1 MNDEPQASPG
11 ASPPVEVVQSP
22 QPQEVPTPLPPFKY
36 PAWIVALSIGVLA
49 LMLYSLISV
58 PRYLQA
64 TRELHHADTAKEAK
78 DYKTALGLYRH
89 ILVLSPESESAKIG
103 YAVSAFGAN
112 SAPDEQV
119 SLEKL
124 ADVNLSESEWQE
136 LCTTLPTEVQAEFKK
151 VEP

>member
-1 MNDEPQASPG
+1 MDDEPQAPPIAG
-11 ASPPVEVVQSP
+11 PPVEVVPP
-22 QPQEVPTPLPPFKY
+22 QTQAAPKPLEPFKY
-36 PAWIVALSIGVLA
+36 PVWIIAMSAGVLA

-89 ILVLSPESESAKIG
+89 ILVLSPGSESAKIG

-112 SAPDEQV
+112 SIPDEQA

-136 LCTTLPTEVQAEFKK
+136 LCTTLPTKIQAEFKK